1 MDVYCINSARYLFR
15 GEPIEVMAASANNG
29 EIRFRQSAEMTTAI
43 QFPEERLAVFTSSFA
58 AAKTSEY
65 SLVGT
70 RGRLRISPAYDYSVP
85 LAYELVTDEGK
96 SKPQRKKFP
105 KHDHVGAEL
114 GVEGLPDVRIV
125 QAILESAD

>member
-96 SKPQRKKFP
+96 SKPSARNFP
-105 KHDHVGAEL
+105 ST
-114 GVEGLPDVRIV
+114 IT
-125 QAILESAD
+125 SARSSASRGSPMFV